1 MKALVNRWRRRERGY
16 VIVTVAL
23 VLFVLCGFVAFALD
37 WGLVLSARTASQRAA
52 DSGALAGAFTFVTQP
67 FSPQPVTAEQ
77 HALEATITNTNLDG
91 AIDPSEVSVTV
102 DVANRRVTVDID
114 RAEDMY
120 FGRVLGWNQTNVAV
134 RGIAEASA
142 VSTGASCTKPWFI
155 PNSILSGQPSC
166 DACRDGRV
174 FVLPDGTVSPWASTQ
189 IGYQFTVKPGNPQNS
204 LAPGQFYAIAM
215 PGSMGGADYRDNIAR
230 CAPGNVYCANTYTVE
245 LGNMIGPTKQGVLEL
260 IGPNPDSYVAVGQ
273 YMTQNGL
280 SDTSH
285 QLIVAPIWDECA
297 MPNFCPGGQL
307 PDSGRNLQI
316 PVVGFALLFLEGVQ
330 GNDVI
335 ARLIWVSGCGG
346 GGGGGGG
353 PGSGPE
359 PPETGPYSIP
369 VRLIRT
375 Q

>member
-1 MKALVNRWRRRERGY
+1 MKVWAKKWRKRERGY
-16 VIVTVAL
+16 VIVTIAL

-67 FSPQPVTAEQ
+67 FSPQPATAEQ

-155 PNSILSGQPSC
+155 PNSILSTQPSC
-166 DACRDGRV
+166 AACAAGEL
-174 FVLPDGTVSPWASTQ
+174 FVSGGTVTPWALTQ
-189 IGYQFTVKPGNPQNS
+189 VGAQFTVKPGNPQNS

-215 PGSMGGADYRDNIAR
+215 PGSMGGNDYRDNIAN
-230 CAPGNVYCANTYTVE
+230 CAPGTVYCANAYTVE
-245 LGNMIGPTKQGVLEL
+245 PGNMIGPTKQGVLEL
-260 IGPNPDSYVAVGQ
+260 IGPNPDTYMGVGLYQ
-273 YMTQNGL
+273 HADGTM
-280 SDTSH
+280 SDTSR
-285 QLIVAPIWDECA
+285 QLIVAPIWDECG

-335 ARLIWVSGCGG
+335 ARLIWVSACGG